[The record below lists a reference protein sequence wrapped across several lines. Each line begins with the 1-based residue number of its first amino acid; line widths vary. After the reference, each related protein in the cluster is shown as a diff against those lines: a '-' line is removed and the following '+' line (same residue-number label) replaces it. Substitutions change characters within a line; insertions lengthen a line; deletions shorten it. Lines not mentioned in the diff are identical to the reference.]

1 MVELIQ
7 NSHLLLAMGRM
18 NILNDRFQIE
28 TTLSQKAGR
37 QTLLARDLQ
46 TGEQVVIK
54 LLPFGNEMT
63 WDDLKLFEREAETLR
78 SLNHPSIPK
87 YLDYFELE
95 PSSGSGFALVQSYI
109 QAPSLEQH
117 LKAGRSFTA
126 TEVRQL
132 AEALLEILDDLHHRQ
147 PAVIHRDIKPS
158 NVLLSDRTGNH
169 VGRVY
174 LVDFGSVQSLATKAG
189 GSITVVGTYG
199 YMPPEQFG
207 GRTTPASDLYSL
219 GATLIYLVTGKHPAD
234 LPQQN
239 LRMQFRQFTTL
250 DESLLSWLEALTEP
264 SLDRRLNTAEKAL
277 KALREP
283 PTQALAISERTAP
296 LLKVSND
303 QLFWNAIWRMGS
315 AAGSL
320 SVVIFLNTLIQGGFS
335 PLAVSS
341 IVTIGSLLIGT
352 TLGLSLL
359 NGLLLA
365 ILTKRYFSPLR
376 NVRQYRLVMT
386 SAVAVLSAIV
396 MAVALSPIAAS
407 TEILAMTVTVIA
419 LAASGAGYW
428 FAGWYIRLNRNS
440 QRRTY

>member
-1 MVELIQ
+1 
-7 NSHLLLAMGRM
+7 LLS
-18 NILNDRFQIE
+18 F
-28 TTLSQKAGR
+28 
-37 QTLLARDLQ
+37 
-46 TGEQVVIK
+46 GE
-54 LLPFGNEMT
+54 FT

-78 SLNHPSIPK
+78 SFNHPSIPK
-87 YLDYFELE
+87 YLDYFELK
-95 PSSGSGFALVQSYI
+95 PSSGKGFALVQGYI

-132 AEALLEILDDLHHRQ
+132 AETLLEILDYLHHRQ
-147 PAVIHRDIKPS
+147 PVVIHRDIKPS

-169 VGRVY
+169 VGRVH
-174 LVDFGSVQSLATKAG
+174 LVDFGSVQSLVTKEG
-189 GSITVVGTYG
+189 ESITVVGTYG

-239 LRMQFRQFTTL
+239 LRMQFRQFATL
-250 DESLLSWLEALTEP
+250 DESLLDWLELLTEP
-264 SLDRRLNTAEKAL
+264 SLEKRPNTAEAAL
-277 KALREP
+277 RALREA
-283 PTQALAISERTAP
+283 PTRALTTVESTAP

-315 AAGSL
+315 IAGSL
-320 SVVIFLNTLIQGGFS
+320 SAIIFLNTLIQGGFS

-341 IVTIGSLLIGT
+341 IITIGSLLIGT

-376 NVRQYRLVMT
+376 NVRQYRLAMT
-386 SAVAVLSAIV
+386 GTVAVLSAIV
-396 MAVALSPIAAS
+396 MAFALNPIAAS
-407 TEILAMTVTVIA
+407 TEILAITVTVMV
-419 LAASGAGYW
+419 LAVSGAGYW
-428 FAGWYIRLNRNS
+428 FAEWYVRLNRNS